1 MNDRAAVGLL
11 THQLRD
17 CLALPCL
24 ASGEGLQGATMA
36 IPVAVE
42 KDRSR
47 KTGGVVVI
55 LSGGV
60 SVRSEKSP

>member
-17 CLALPCL
+17 CL